1 MTRPE
6 IGHAIPRPVLDEIL
20 QLLGYDP
27 AAVDG
32 VTIER
37 NRVYVLTHTEDER
50 TEYWHP
56 VTPA

>member
-1 MTRPE
+1 MTHAQ
-6 IGHAIPRPVLDEIL
+6 IGHAIPRPVIDEIL

-27 AAVDG
+27 AAVVG

-37 NRVYVLTHTEDER
+37 NRVYVLTDAEDER
-50 TEYWHP
+50 TEYRHP

>member
-1 MTRPE
+1 MNPPE
-6 IGHAIPRPVLDEIL
+6 IGHAIPRPVVDEIL

-27 AAVDG
+27 AAVVG

-37 NRVYVLTHTEDER
+37 NRIYVLTDVEDER
-50 TEYWHP
+50 TEYRHA